1 MSGLLTNLDDLLHC
15 RTVESERV
23 EFKSSWNPE
32 TTGPQVLK
40 TICAFAN
47 DFHNINGGYIIIGVE
62 EVNGRAKFPIKGL
75 KGGEIE
81 KAQKWIRGNCSRLDP
96 VFQPRLCPETYNGKS
111 ILVIVAHGSDVRPHR
126 APDGKKGPRKFW
138 IRLGSETVDA
148 ETRGNLLT
156 KFLEQTSRIPWDD
169 RRAFNAKIED
179 LRETRVREF
188 LRDVG
193 SGLLEEPDARTIYR
207 NMEITTKVNQHEE
220 PRNVGLLFF
229 SSSPHQW
236 FRGSKIEVVHFT
248 ADRGGDVQE
257 ERIFSGPLQDQYRDC
272 MNYLENL
279 SPKQL
284 HKQRDRSRVLGW
296 VGYPLQ
302 AIRETLVNALYHRS
316 YDQDQPEP
324 VKVYLYPGR
333 LEITSYPGPVPGIE
347 MDHLKPDGNLRPV
360 PARNRRIGDFFKEL
374 KLAERRMSGL
384 AKIYK
389 TMDQNGSPPPRFEF
403 DPERTYFTATLPAH
417 PEYAALSALR
427 DAAHLQAL
435 GRDDEAHDRLLS
447 AWQEHHSSGVLAA
460 KLIRF
465 FRKSGDVK
473 SAEKIWEAF
482 SSTATPYALPHVANT
497 MIELWFEN
505 NEEDKAQKLLDK
517 LHLAFQGQDAID
529 AAILA
534 KRLENHRR
542 AHDYFEKAGDL
553 VLGNSRALHEFA
565 QTKIR
570 LATEIRKRR
579 PGLWRETHRKF
590 LLDAREQLERVLQME
605 ATPARHAWAWRDL
618 AHTLSWLKLPA
629 ADIEAAWKNA
639 MALLPQE
646 AQFKTEYENFKLH
659 RRQPNN
665 KKNRNRR

>member
-1 MSGLLTNLDDLLHC
+1 MSSLLINLDDLLHC

-23 EFKSSWNPE
+23 EFKSSWDPE

-47 DFHNINGGYIIIGVE
+47 DYHNINGGYIIIGVE
-62 EVNGRAKFPIKGL
+62 EANGRAKFPVKGL
-75 KGGEIE
+75 DEGEIE
-81 KAQKWIRGNCSRLDP
+81 KAQKWIRGNCNRLDP
-96 VFQPRLCPETYNGKS
+96 VFQPRFCPEVYDGRA
-111 ILVIVAHGSDVRPHR
+111 ILVIVAHGSDIRPHR
-126 APDGKKGPRKFW
+126 APDGKKGPGRFW
-138 IRLGSETVDA
+138 VRLGSETVDA
-148 ETRGNLLT
+148 ETSSLLT
-156 KFLEQTSRIPWDD
+156 KFLEQTTRIPWDD

-179 LRETRVREF
+179 LRETHVREF

-193 SGLLEEPDARTIYR
+193 SGLLDEPDAQTIYR
-207 NMEITTKVNQHEE
+207 NMEITAKANQQEE

-257 ERIFSGPLQDQYRDC
+257 ERVFSGPLQDQYRDC

-284 HKQRDRSRVLGW
+284 LKQRDRSQVRGW
-296 VGYPLQ
+296 VGYPIQ

-384 AKIYK
+384 AKVYRA
-389 TMDQNGSPPPRFEF
+389 MDENGSPPPRFDF
-403 DPERTYFTATLPAH
+403 DPDRTYFTATLPAH
-417 PEYAALSALR
+417 PEYAALTALR
-427 DAAHLQAL
+427 DAAQLQAL
-435 GRDDEAHDRLLS
+435 DRDDEAYERLLS
-447 AWQEHHSSGVLAA
+447 AWKENNSSEVLAA
-460 KLIRF
+460 ELIRS

-473 SAEKIWEAF
+473 SAEMIWETF
-482 SSTATPYALPHVANT
+482 SNTAVSYALPHVAST
-497 MIELWFEN
+497 MAELWLEN
-505 NEEDKAQKLLDK
+505 DEREKARKLLGK

-529 AAILA
+529 AAIMS
-534 KRLENHRR
+534 KRLGNHKR
-542 AHDYFEKAGDL
+542 AHDYFEKAGEL
-553 VLGNSRALHEFA
+553 VPGNSRALHEFA
-565 QTKIR
+565 QTKIQ
-570 LATEIRKRR
+570 LAMKTRKLKR
-579 PGLWRETHRKF
+579 GLWEEAHRKF
-590 LLDAREQLERVLQME
+590 LLEARDQLERVLQME
-605 ATPARHAWAWRDL
+605 ATSVRLAWAWRDL
-618 AHTLSWLKLPA
+618 ARVRNWLKLPTT
-629 ADIEAAWKNA
+629 DVEAAWKNA
-639 MALLPQE
+639 MGLLPQE
-646 AQFKTEYENFKLH
+646 DQIRKEYEIFRLN
-659 RRQPNN
+659 RRQPRNH
-665 KKNRNRR
+665 KNHDRK